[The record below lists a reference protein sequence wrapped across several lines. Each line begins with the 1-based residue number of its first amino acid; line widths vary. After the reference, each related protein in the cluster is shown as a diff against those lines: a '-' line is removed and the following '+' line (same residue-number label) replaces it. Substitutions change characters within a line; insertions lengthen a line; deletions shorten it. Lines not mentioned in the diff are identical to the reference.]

1 MLETERTTA
10 LFEEALETYG
20 GAVKHLDEAIAEL
33 DRAELV
39 KAAEK
44 TWAATL
50 QATNAF
56 IAAKSGVEPK
66 PDDDRETAK
75 HLLSLPEWQDEEC
88 DTELKGLTEQYFSLT
103 HIFLETVICERD
115 IEPVSVLIQ
124 DIRDAADYI
133 RECERLAGV
142 AEG

>member
-66 PDDDRETAK
+66 PDDDRETSQA
-75 HLLSLPEWQDEEC
+75 SAQ
-88 DTELKGLTEQYFSLT
+88 
-103 HIFLETVICERD
+103 
-115 IEPVSVLIQ
+115 
-124 DIRDAADYI
+124 
-133 RECERLAGV
+133 LARMARRRVRHG
-142 AEG
+142 A

>member
-1 MLETERTTA
+1 MLKTDRAAA
-10 LFEEALETYG
+10 LFDKALETYT
-20 GAVKHLDEAIAEL
+20 GAAKHLDEAIAEL

-50 QATNAF
+50 QATNAL
-56 IAAKSGVEPK
+56 IVAQTGVEPK
-66 PDDDRETAK
+66 PNDRQETTN
-75 HLLSLPEWQDEEC
+75 HLLGLPGWGTDDC
-88 DTELKGLTEQYFSLT
+88 DAELKELTEQYFSLT
-103 HIFLETVICERD
+103 HILHDTVICDRD

-133 RECERLAGV
+133 RDAERLAG
-142 AEG
+142 EDG

>member
-1 MLETERTTA
+1 MMKTKQVAA
-10 LFEEALETYG
+10 LFGEAFETYK
-20 GAVKHLDEAIAEL
+20 GATKHLDEAIAEL

-56 IAAKSGVEPK
+56 IAAQTGVEPK
-66 PDDDRETAK
+66 PDDGQETSK
-75 HLLSLPEWQDEEC
+75 HLLSLPEWNEDEC
-88 DTELKGLTEQYFSLT
+88 DAELKELTEQYFSLT
-103 HIFLETVICERD
+103 HILHDTVICERD

-124 DIRDAADYI
+124 DIREVADYI

-142 AEG
+142 EGE